1 LELAEVAASLGATRQ
16 ADDIIGLLDIGNSKT
31 VCLIAAVPISGRRPG
46 RPRVLGIG
54 VQPTRGLKAGVVV
67 ALDEAEQAVRAAV
80 AQAERSAGMR
90 VEEVFL
96 SVACGRLKSST
107 FTANTEIEG
116 RVVGNADI
124 ERLMAAARTHV
135 ERDGRTLLHMNCIS
149 YRLDGAA
156 GIAEPLGLAGRT
168 LGADLHTV
176 TADEAPLHNLLQVI
190 ERAYLSA
197 AGLMPAPFASGLAAT
212 TEEERQLGV
221 VAIDIGAG
229 TTTLAAF
236 ARGHLLSTDVVPVG
250 GNHATLDLAQTLS
263 APAYEAERIKKEYG
277 TLARVV
283 ADDHEFISYVLA
295 GEDPASRGQTTK
307 GEVRAVIRSRMLRL
321 LGHVAGRIERS
332 GVAPFVMQ
340 RMVLTGGA
348 SQLVGLGEFAAD
360 FFARPVR
367 IARIEPLDGMPAGF
381 DSPAF
386 STSVGLVYTA
396 LDPGAGTRENRGGLE
411 AGGYLQRMGQW
422 LREGF

>member
-1 LELAEVAASLGATRQ
+1 V
-16 ADDIIGLLDIGNSKT
+16 
-31 VCLIAAVPISGRRPG
+31 
-46 RPRVLGIG
+46 
-54 VQPTRGLKAGVVV
+54 
-67 ALDEAEQAVRAAV
+67 
-80 AQAERSAGMR
+80 R

-116 RVVGNADI
+116 RVVGGADI

-149 YRLDGAA
+149 YRLDSAA

-168 LGADLHTV
+168 LAADLHTV

-197 AGLMPAPFASGLAAT
+197 AGLMPAPYASGLAAT

-263 APAYEAERIKKEYG
+263 APAYEAERIKTEYG

-283 ADDHEFISYVLA
+283 DDDHELISYVLA
-295 GEDPASRGQTTK
+295 GEDQASRGQTTK
-307 GEVRAVIRSRMLRL
+307 GEVRAVVRSRMLRL
-321 LGHVAGRIERS
+321 LGHIAGRIERS

-367 IARIEPLDGMPAGF
+367 IARIEPLDGIPAGF

-396 LDPGAGTRENRGGLE
+396 LDPGAGTRESRGGLE

>member
-1 LELAEVAASLGATRQ
+1 MAASLGANRQ
-16 ADDIIGLLDIGNSKT
+16 ADDVIGLLDIGNSKT
-31 VCLIAAVPISGRRPG
+31 VCLIAAVPRSGRRPD
-46 RPRVLGIG
+46 RARVLGIG

-80 AQAERSAGMR
+80 AQAERAAGVR

-116 RVVGNADI
+116 RVVGSADI

-149 YRLDGAA
+149 YRLDSAA
-156 GIAEPLGLAGRT
+156 GIGEPLGLAGRT
-168 LGADLHTV
+168 LGADLHAV

-197 AGLMPAPFASGLAAT
+197 AGLVPAPYASGLAAT

-236 ARGHLLSTDVVPVG
+236 ARGHLLATDVVPVG

-283 ADDHEFISYVLA
+283 SDDRELVSYVLA
-295 GEDPASRGQTTK
+295 GEDAAARGADHQ
-307 GEVRAVIRSRMLRL
+307 
-321 LGHVAGRIERS
+321 GR
-332 GVAPFVMQ
+332 
-340 RMVLTGGA
+340 GA
-348 SQLVGLGEFAAD
+348 SH
-360 FFARPVR
+360 R
-367 IARIEPLDGMPAGF
+367 
-381 DSPAF
+381 
-386 STSVGLVYTA
+386 T
-396 LDPGAGTRENRGGLE
+396 
-411 AGGYLQRMGQW
+411 
-422 LREGF
+422 

>member
-1 LELAEVAASLGATRQ
+1 MAASLGANRQ
-16 ADDIIGLLDIGNSKT
+16 ADDVIGLLDIGNSKT
-31 VCLIAAVPISGRRPG
+31 VCLIAAVPTSGRKLDRA
-46 RPRVLGIG
+46 RVLGIG

-67 ALDEAEQAVRAAV
+67 ALDEAEQAVRTAV
-80 AQAERSAGMR
+80 AQAERAAGVR

-116 RVVGNADI
+116 RVVGSADI

-149 YRLDGAA
+149 YRLDSAA
-156 GIAEPLGLAGRT
+156 GIGEPLGLAGRT

-176 TADEAPLHNLLQVI
+176 TADEAPLHNLLQAI

-197 AGLMPAPFASGLAAT
+197 AGLVPAPYASGLAAT

-277 TLARVV
+277 TVARVV
-283 ADDHEFISYVLA
+283 SDDRDLVPYVLA
-295 GEDPASRGQTTK
+295 GEDSAVRGETAK
-307 GEVRAVIRSRMLRL
+307 GEVRAIVRGRMLRL
-321 LGHVAGRIERS
+321 FGHIAGRIERS

-340 RMVLTGGA
+340 RMVLTGGG
-348 SQLVGLGEFAAD
+348 SQLAGLGEFAAD

-367 IARIEPLDGMPAGF
+367 IARIEPIDGMPAGF

-386 STSVGLVYTA
+386 STSVGLIHAA
-396 LDPGAGTRENRGGLE
+396 LDPTAGTRENWGGLE

>member
-1 LELAEVAASLGATRQ
+1 
-16 ADDIIGLLDIGNSKT
+16 
-31 VCLIAAVPISGRRPG
+31 
-46 RPRVLGIG
+46 
-54 VQPTRGLKAGVVV
+54 
-67 ALDEAEQAVRAAV
+67 
-80 AQAERSAGMR
+80 
-90 VEEVFL
+90 
-96 SVACGRLKSST
+96 
-107 FTANTEIEG
+107 
-116 RVVGNADI
+116 
-124 ERLMAAARTHV
+124 
-135 ERDGRTLLHMNCIS
+135 
-149 YRLDGAA
+149 
-156 GIAEPLGLAGRT
+156 
-168 LGADLHTV
+168 
-176 TADEAPLHNLLQVI
+176 
-190 ERAYLSA
+190 
-197 AGLMPAPFASGLAAT
+197 MPAPYASGLAAT

-263 APAYEAERIKKEYG
+263 APAYEAERIKTEYG

-283 ADDHEFISYVLA
+283 DDDHELISYVLA
-295 GEDPASRGQTTK
+295 GEDQASRGQTTK
-307 GEVRAVIRSRMLRL
+307 GEVRAVVRSRMLRL
-321 LGHVAGRIERS
+321 LGHIAGRIERS

-386 STSVGLVYTA
+386 STCVGLIYTA

>member
-1 LELAEVAASLGATRQ
+1 LELVQVAASLGANRQ
-16 ADDIIGLLDIGNSKT
+16 ADEIIGLLDIGNSKT
-31 VCLIAAVPISGRRPG
+31 VCLIVAAPMSGRKAHG
-46 RPRVLGIG
+46 ARVLGVG

-80 AQAERSAGMR
+80 AQAERVAGVR

-107 FTANTEIEG
+107 FAANTEIEG
-116 RVVGNADI
+116 RVVSSADI

-149 YRLDGAA
+149 YRLDSAV
-156 GIAEPLGLAGRT
+156 GIGEPLGLAGRT
-168 LGADLHTV
+168 LGADLHSV
-176 TADEAPLHNLLQVI
+176 TADEAPLHNLLQVV

-197 AGLMPAPFASGLAAT
+197 AGLVPAPYGSGLAAT

-263 APAYEAERIKKEYG
+263 ASAYEAERIKMEYG
-277 TLARVV
+277 TLARAVS
-283 ADDHEFISYVLA
+283 DDHELVAYVLA
-295 GEDPASRGQTTK
+295 GEDAATRGQTTK
-307 GEVRAVIRSRMLRL
+307 GEVRAVVRSRMLRL
-321 LGHVAGRIERS
+321 FGHMAGRIERS

-340 RMVLTGGA
+340 RMVLTGGG

-367 IARIEPLDGMPAGF
+367 VARIEPLDGMPAGF

-386 STSVGLVYTA
+386 STSIGLIYTA
-396 LDPGAGTRENRGGLE
+396 LDPSAGTRENRGGLE

>member
-1 LELAEVAASLGATRQ
+1 LELAVAASLGASRQ

-31 VCLIAAVPISGRRPG
+31 VCLIAAVPMSGRGPG

-80 AQAERSAGMR
+80 AQAERSAGER

-116 RVVGNADI
+116 RVVGSADI

-149 YRLDGAA
+149 YRLDSAA

-168 LGADLHTV
+168 LAADLHTV

-197 AGLMPAPFASGLAAT
+197 AGLMPAPYASGLAVT

-263 APAYEAERIKKEYG
+263 APAYEAERIKTEYG

-283 ADDHEFISYVLA
+283 ADDHELISYVLA
-295 GEDPASRGQTTK
+295 GEDAASRGQTTK

-321 LGHVAGRIERS
+321 LGHIAGRIERS

-386 STSVGLVYTA
+386 STCVGLVYTA

>member
-1 LELAEVAASLGATRQ
+1 MAASLGASRQ
-16 ADDIIGLLDIGNSKT
+16 ADDVIGLLDIGNSKT
-31 VCLIAAVPISGRRPG
+31 VCVIATAPRSGRKSDSA
-46 RPRVLGIG
+46 RVLGVG

-67 ALDEAEQAVRAAV
+67 ALDEAEQGVRAAV
-80 AQAERSAGMR
+80 AQAERAAGVR

-96 SVACGRLKSST
+96 SVACGRSKSST

-116 RVVGNADI
+116 RVVGSADI

-149 YRLDGAA
+149 YRLDSAV
-156 GIAEPLGLAGRT
+156 GIGEPLGLAGQT
-168 LGADLHTV
+168 LGADLHAV
-176 TADEAPLHNLLQVI
+176 TADEAPLHNMLHVI

-197 AGLMPAPFASGLAAT
+197 VGLVPAPYASGLAAT

-221 VAIDIGAG
+221 IAIDIGAG

-250 GNHATLDLAQTLS
+250 GNHATFDLAHALS
-263 APAYEAERIKKEYG
+263 APTYEAERIKKEYG
-277 TLARVV
+277 TLARAVS
-283 ADDHEFISYVLA
+283 DDHEAIAHVLA
-295 GEDPASRGQTTK
+295 GEDAETRGQTTK
-307 GEVRAVIRSRMLRL
+307 GEVRAIMRGRMLRL
-321 LGHVAGRIERS
+321 FGHIAGRIERS
-332 GVAPFVMQ
+332 GVARYAMQ
-340 RMVLTGGA
+340 RMVLTGGG

-367 IARIEPLDGMPAGF
+367 IARIEPFDGMPAGF
-381 DSPAF
+381 GSPVF
-386 STSVGLVYTA
+386 STSVGLIHAA
-396 LDPGAGTRENRGGLE
+396 LDPSAGTRGNRGGLG

>member
-1 LELAEVAASLGATRQ
+1 MVQVAARLGENRL
-16 ADDIIGLLDIGNSKT
+16 ADDVIGLLDIGNSKT
-31 VCLIAAVPISGRRPG
+31 VCLVVAVPRSGG
-46 RPRVLGIG
+46 RPDRAPVLGVG

-67 ALDEAEQAVRAAV
+67 ALDEAEQTVRAAV
-80 AQAERSAGMR
+80 AQAERAAGVR

-96 SVACGRLKSST
+96 SVACGRAKSST

-135 ERDGRTLLHMNCIS
+135 ERGGRTLLHMNCIS
-149 YRLDGAA
+149 YRLDGAT
-156 GIAEPLGLAGRT
+156 GIGEPLGLAGRT
-168 LGADLHTV
+168 LGADLHAV
-176 TADEAPLHNLLQVI
+176 TADEAPLHNVLQAI

-197 AGLMPAPFASGLAAT
+197 AGIVPASYASGLAAT

-221 VAIDIGAG
+221 VAIDLGAG

-236 ARGHLLSTDVVPVG
+236 ARGHLLATDVVPVG
-250 GNHATLDLAQTLS
+250 SNHTTLDLAHALS

-277 TLARVV
+277 TVARV
-283 ADDHEFISYVLA
+283 APDDREAVSYVLA
-295 GEDPASRGQTTK
+295 GEDAAARGEVAK
-307 GEVRAVIRSRMLRL
+307 GEVRAIVRGRMLRL
-321 LGHVAGRIERS
+321 FGHIAGRIERS
-332 GVAPFVMQ
+332 GVAPIVMQ
-340 RMVLTGGA
+340 RMVLAGGG

-367 IARIEPLDGMPAGF
+367 IARIEPFDGMPAGF

-386 STSVGLVYTA
+386 STSVGLVHTA
-396 LDPGAGTRENRGGLE
+396 FDPSAGTRANRGGRQ